1 MAVTFLAA
9 ARICLTE
16 SAEVAAGMITVSQAS
31 VQDAWNELYNTTE
44 EHAQDLVEEF
54 AREQPCLCAFL
65 SEHEEMIE
73 SLADRGFLLLYG
85 VWAWRAFQ
93 MEGRDDSTVSRGSVE
108 AAYERNQ
115 MNASLMGASNRALLD
130 AAQEF
135 TRSYRH
141 YPLFGAIMNDIFE
154 GHLESE
160 HLNDDITGMMLL
172 VVKSV
177 IDVLDA

>member
-1 MAVTFLAA
+1 
-9 ARICLTE
+9 
-16 SAEVAAGMITVSQAS
+16 MITVSQAA
-31 VQDAWNELYNTTE
+31 VQDAWSELYNTTE
-44 EHAQDLVEEF
+44 EHAQALVEEF
-54 AREQPCLCAFL
+54 AREQPHLCAFL

-93 MEGRDDSTVSRGSVE
+93 MEGRDDSTVSRGAIG

-115 MNASLMGASNRALLD
+115 LSAGMLGASNKELLD

-135 TRSYRH
+135 TRNYRH
-141 YPLFGAIMNDIFE
+141 YPLFGAIMNDVFE
-154 GHLESE
+154 GQLESE

-172 VVKSV
+172 TVKTV
-177 IDVLDA
+177 LDVLDA